1 MMLDVTEEYEM
12 AFELML
18 DEDLNFVNYLRE
30 DGRGRKGLGPP
41 FEDD

>member
-18 DEDLNFVNYLRE
+18 DKDLNFVNYLRE